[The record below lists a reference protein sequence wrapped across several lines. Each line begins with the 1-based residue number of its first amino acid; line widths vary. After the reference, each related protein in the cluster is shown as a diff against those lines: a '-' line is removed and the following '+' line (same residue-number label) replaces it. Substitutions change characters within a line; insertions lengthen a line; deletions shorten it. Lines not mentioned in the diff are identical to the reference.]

1 MLKKKVAALALTS
14 LVLVSFISCTKE
26 QQRVSADVKVNID
39 NKYKPKETKLSRTF
53 ILKSDKQITSP
64 KKQEFIVTYYTDLNS
79 ENGYGAVNCLGEKL
93 EHTMIASNY
102 YKLGT
107 KIKIDGVTYE
117 VRDRG
122 SSRFNNPKRL
132 DMFIPRNKDE
142 SNSEYYKRV
151 NAMGV
156 KRVEGHIVK

>member
-1 MLKKKVAALALTS
+1 MLKKKVATLALTS

-39 NKYKPKETKLSRTF
+39 NKYKPKETKLNKIF

-64 KKQEFIVTYYTDLNS
+64 RKQEFIVTYYTDLNS
-79 ENGYGAVNCLGEKL
+79 ENGYGAVNCLGERL

-102 YKLGT
+102 YPLGT
-107 KIKIDGVTYE
+107 KIRIDGITYE

-132 DMFIPRNKDE
+132 DMFIPRNQGE
-142 SNSEYYKRV
+142 SNREYYKRV

-156 KRVEGHIVK
+156 KTVKGCIIE

>member
-1 MLKKKVAALALTS
+1 MLKKKVATLALTS

-39 NKYKPKETKLSRTF
+39 NKYKPKETKLNKTF
-53 ILKSDKQITSP
+53 MLKSDKQITSP

-79 ENGYGAVNCLGEKL
+79 ENGFGAVNCEGKKL
-93 EHTMIASNY
+93 EHTMIANNFY
-102 YKLGT
+102 ELGT
-107 KIKIDGVTYE
+107 KIRIDGITYE

-132 DMFIPRNKDE
+132 DMFIPRNQGE
-142 SNSEYYKRV
+142 SNREYYKRV

-156 KRVEGHIVK
+156 KKVSGCVIE

>member
-1 MLKKKVAALALTS
+1 MLKKKVATLALTS

-39 NKYKPKETKLSRTF
+39 NKYKPKETKLNRIF

-132 DMFIPRNKDE
+132 DMFIPRNKGE

-151 NAMGV
+151 NAMGI